1 MTRLMLALVLLA
13 PIAALAEDAVSQT
26 VGHGQVDWSKKTVTA
41 TGSGAPSLKAAN
53 VAVARLG
60 AERAA
65 KLDAYRNVLEAVR
78 GVRVSG
84 KQTAGEAADASPE
97 VKARLE
103 GVVQGFK
110 TLDTK
115 YYSDGGVDVVIQGPL
130 DGVLASVGGAGAK
143 TALALPDDGTSGV
156 VIDAKGLGMTPA
168 LAPRMLDEQGNEVYA
183 ASMVAGD
190 NLRRQGMTG
199 WAKTLDAAKKDGR
212 VGAKPVVFKAEKLWE
227 AGSSDLV
234 LAAADAEKLRKWG
247 GLLSTA
253 AVVIVTD

>member
-1 MTRLMLALVLLA
+1 MTRLMLALVLIA
-13 PIAALAEDAVSQT
+13 PVAAHAEDAVSQT
-26 VGHGQVDWSKKTVTA
+26 VGHGQVDWSKQTVTA

-53 VAVARLG
+53 AAVARLG

-84 KQTAGEAADASPE
+84 KQTAGAAADASPE
-97 VKARLE
+97 VKAKLE

-110 TLDTK
+110 TVDTK
-115 YYSDGGVDVVIQGPL
+115 YYSDGGVDVIIQGPL
-130 DGVLASVGGAGAK
+130 DGVVTAIVGPGAK
-143 TALALPDDGTSGV
+143 SALPLPDDGTSGV
-156 VIDAKGLGMTPA
+156 IIDAKGLGMTPA
-168 LAPRMLDEQGNEVYA
+168 LAPHVLDEQGNEVYT
-183 ASMVAGD
+183 ASMVASD
-190 NLRRQGMTG
+190 NLRRQGVAG
-199 WAKTLDAAKKDGR
+199 WAKSLETAKKDGR
-212 VGAKPVVFKAEKLWE
+212 VGAKPAILKAEKLWE

-247 GLLSTA
+247 GLLSSA